1 MKVRLMLIVCLLL
14 TFVAACQPVLPPP
27 VPSVKTT
34 PTLTATPAPTQT
46 QIPTP
51 TKELTFEEKYGY
63 LVSSHEKVVLANA
76 GEFFIEDT
84 AIPPNTKYTKMQFY
98 ATGQSRIEETSLG
111 KVVMIQLVYR
121 DTKGSLQDL
130 WMWYAGYRFGAQKDG
145 VNSISIHE
153 SGGSSS
159 IKYGTPEELLDLL
172 CPGTYFDVTVA
183 WKKGALK
190 NVYEICGPSTCN
202 DLMREAYLRI
212 DDDGEELRRLVEGNG
227 VESSDFRLV
236 PFYFS
241 IRNGVLKTSS
251 NGLGWEFE
259 LAESASGCTAGWSA
273 GHQITDLLVGQGHL
287 TARSTG
293 NNPYLISPGIQFPGR
308 RITGIE
314 AQAFPRIEIRMKLS
328 SGSTAQLY
336 FTALFPDY
344 TQDYTFDESKSLSF
358 PVLGDGQFHIYTV
371 DMTKVEKW
379 KGSIEQLRLDL
390 TGTRATIEV
399 DYIRFVSRP

>member
-1 MKVRLMLIVCLLL
+1 MRLN
-14 TFVAACQPVLPPP
+14 
-27 VPSVKTT
+27 TT
-34 PTLTATPAPTQT
+34 PTLTATPTPTQT

-63 LVSSHEKVVLANA
+63 LVSSHENVVLANS
-76 GEFFIEDT
+76 GDFFIEDT

-98 ATGQSRIEETSLG
+98 ATGQSRIEATPLG
-111 KVVMIQLVYR
+111 KVVMVQLVYR
-121 DTKGSLQDL
+121 DTQGALRDL
-130 WMWYAGYRFGAQKDG
+130 WMWYAGYLFGAQKDG
-145 VNSISIHE
+145 SNFISIRE
-153 SGGSSS
+153 SGGSTS
-159 IKYGTPEELLDLL
+159 IQSGTPEELLELL

-183 WKKGALK
+183 WQKGVLK
-190 NVYEICGPSTCN
+190 NVYEICDPTLCN

-227 VESSDFRLV
+227 VESSDFRLI

-241 IRNGVLKTSS
+241 IMNGILKTSS

-259 LAESASGCTAGWSA
+259 SAENASGCTEGWST
-273 GHQITDLLVGQGHL
+273 GNQTTDLLVTQGRL
-287 TARSTG
+287 IAKSTG
-293 NNPYLISPGIQFPGR
+293 NNPYMISPGIQVSGR

-314 AQAFPRIEIRMKLS
+314 AQAFPKIEIRMKLS

-358 PVLGDGQFHIYTV
+358 PVLGDSQFHIYTL
-371 DMTKVEKW
+371 DMRKVEKW
-379 KGSIEQLRLDL
+379 TGSIEQLRLDA
-390 TGTRATIEV
+390 TDTSATIEI
-399 DYIRFVSRP
+399 DYIRFLSSP